1 MGRFISVI
9 VMVEGFYVISMFV
22 VSLSDLLSFSKG
34 ELKSFDFLNNLYI
47 KEQMM
52 KKKHR
57 GKNPKKL
64 HQGNEEVQELIENA
78 EEVFDYIKNLIKI

>member
-34 ELKSFDFLNNLYI
+34 ELKSFEFLNTLYI
-47 KEQMM
+47 KEQMK
-52 KKKHR
+52 KKKHQ
-57 GKNPKKL
+57 GKHPKKL
-64 HQGNEEVQELIENA
+64 HQGNEEMQELIENA